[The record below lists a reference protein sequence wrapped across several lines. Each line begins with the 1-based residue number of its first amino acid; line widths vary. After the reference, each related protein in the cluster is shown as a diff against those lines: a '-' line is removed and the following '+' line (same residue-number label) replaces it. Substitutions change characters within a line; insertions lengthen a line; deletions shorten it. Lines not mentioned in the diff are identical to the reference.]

1 MKKLI
6 VILLAICCIFP
17 IASATALTAYAA
29 GDNTII
35 LFECAEKT
43 ENTVKID
50 VNLRENSGLYSMLLT
65 LKYDRNALILTD
77 VAYGSALSSLDP
89 LSSGDYST
97 TPYKISYMGTE
108 RENDTSIGKMMTLTF
123 AVNGN
128 AKDGEYLVTF
138 GYTKDQDVT
147 YLKDGKIQTKNL
159 IIDGAKITLV
169 GNEIENIQ
177 TEQNDEVPGEPKNDA
192 IGWIIGGSVFG
203 VASISVL
210 VVLIIRKRKGK
221 WVKL

>member
-17 IASATALTAYAA
+17 MASATALTAYAA
-29 GDNTII
+29 GYNTII
-35 LFECAEKT
+35 LFEGVKET
-43 ENTVKID
+43 ESSVKID
-50 VNLRENSGLYSMLLT
+50 VNVRENSGLYSMLLT
-65 LKYDRNALILTD
+65 LEYDRNALMLTD

-97 TPYKISYMGTE
+97 NPYKISYLGTE
-108 RENDTSIGKMMTLTF
+108 RENDTSVGKMMTLTF
-123 AVNGN
+123 TVNDS

-138 GYTKDQDVT
+138 GYAKNQDVT
-147 YLKDGKIQTKNL
+147 YLKDGQIQTKNL
-159 IIDGAKITLV
+159 IIDGAKITLA
-169 GNEIENIQ
+169 GNEIKKVQ
-177 TEQNDEVPGEPKNDA
+177 TEQNDKAPGEPKNNA